1 MAESRDLPDVPEAV
15 AEPPRRR
22 TLPLVWLL
30 PVIALVVGGWLAV
43 RAIVERGP
51 TITISFRSAEGLE
64 AGKTKI
70 RFKEV
75 EIGTVTAITLS
86 RDRTGVVVTADIA
99 KSAENLIVEDTRF
112 WVVRPRITGGGIS
125 GIGTLLSGAYIGLD
139 DGESNTARRS
149 FVGLE
154 VPPVLTAGLPGS
166 EYKLRADNLGSIT
179 FGTPVYFRRLE
190 VGEVIAYELDED
202 GSGFNVRVFVNAPY
216 DRFVRRNTR
225 FWQASGIDVALSAS
239 GVQVNT
245 ESFSAML
252 LGGIAFGT
260 PPDAAPPQPA
270 DAGTP
275 FTLFDT
281 RAAAFKREDTVEQRY
296 MAVFRESVRGLEP
309 GAPVDFRGIVIGE
322 VSAIEV
328 DFSADRK
335 EVVMTVALRVFPRRL
350 RRLAREAK
358 DAELTEI
365 ELHEQIDRMVAA
377 GFRAQLRTGNLITGQ
392 LYVALDFFP
401 KAPKAQVDW
410 SRSPPELPTVAGGL
424 QELQT
429 TLTSIA
435 TKIDKI
441 PYDKISGDLRQS
453 LQSLDRMLG
462 GVDTLVKRLDA
473 EVTPE
478 VKATLAEAR
487 RTLTSAERTL
497 AADSPMQQEM
507 REALREISRAAAS
520 LRALTDAARAP
531 ARSADSWPT
540 GGGDAMMRASL
551 LVLVVALVAG
561 CGSAAAP
568 RLYTLDA
575 SAPGGAG
582 SADSSLSGLRRR
594 RHRSR
599 IRRSAAARWCAPAPA
614 KSHPSTAI
622 AGPSRSRSRSVACS
636 RRSCRASSARRGSAP
651 IPARRSPMPTT
662 ACRSRCSGSSRRP
675 AGR

>member
-1 MAESRDLPDVPEAV
+1 MADTPGVPEVPDAV
-15 AEPPRRR
+15 AEPARRHS
-22 TLPLVWLL
+22 LPLVWLL
-30 PVIALVVGGWLAV
+30 PVIAIVVGGWLAV
-43 RAIVERGP
+43 RAILEHGP
-51 TITISFRSAEGLE
+51 TITITFRTAEGLE

-86 RDRTGVVVTADIA
+86 SDRSGVVVTAEIA

-112 WVVRPRITGGGIS
+112 WVVRPRISGGGIS
-125 GIGTLLSGAYIGLD
+125 GISTLLSGAYIGMD
-139 DGESNTARRS
+139 DGNSTAARRS

-154 VPPVLTAGLPGS
+154 VPPILTAGLPGR
-166 EYKLRADNLGSIT
+166 EYALRANDLGSIT

-190 VGEVIAYELDED
+190 VGEVIAYELDEN
-202 GSGFNVRVFVNAPY
+202 GSGFNVRVFVHAPY
-216 DRFVRRNTR
+216 DRFVRQNTR
-225 FWQASGIDVALSAS
+225 FWQASGIDVAVSAS

-245 ESFSAML
+245 ESLSAML

-270 DAGTP
+270 EAQTQ

-296 MAVFRESVRGLEP
+296 LAVFRESVRGLES

-335 EVVMTVALRVFPRRL
+335 EVVMAVALRIFPGRL
-350 RRLAREAK
+350 RRLSRDGKHTQTTEAESR
-358 DAELTEI
+358 A
-365 ELHEQIDRMVAA
+365 QIDRMVAA
-377 GFRAQLRTGNLITGQ
+377 GLRAQLRTGNLITGQ

-401 KAPKAQVDW
+401 KASKTTVDW
-410 SRSPPELPTVAGGL
+410 SKSPPELPTIAGGL

-435 TKIDKI
+435 TKLDKI

-462 GVDTLVKRLDA
+462 GVDTLVRRLDA

-478 VKATLAEAR
+478 VKQTLAEAR
-487 RTLTSAERTL
+487 RTISSAERTL

-507 REALREISRAAAS
+507 REALREVARAAAA
-520 LRALTDAARAP
+520 LRALTE
-531 ARSADSWPT
+531 
-540 GGGDAMMRASL
+540 L
-551 LVLVVALVAG
+551 LERQPGAL
-561 CGSAAAP
+561 
-568 RLYTLDA
+568 
-575 SAPGGAG
+575 
-582 SADSSLSGLRRR
+582 
-594 RHRSR
+594 
-599 IRRSAAARWCAPAPA
+599 IRGKTEEAVP
-614 KSHPSTAI
+614 
-622 AGPSRSRSRSVACS
+622 
-636 RRSCRASSARRGSAP
+636 
-651 IPARRSPMPTT
+651 
-662 ACRSRCSGSSRRP
+662 
-675 AGR
+675 